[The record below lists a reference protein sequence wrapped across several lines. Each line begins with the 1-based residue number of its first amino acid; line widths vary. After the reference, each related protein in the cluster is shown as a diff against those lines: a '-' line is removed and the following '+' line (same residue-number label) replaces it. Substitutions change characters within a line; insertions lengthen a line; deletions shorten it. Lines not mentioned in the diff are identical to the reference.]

1 MSDIDQF
8 ITHRLSVY
16 DSANTKVLQ
25 LTRPAKLM
33 RSRMLVEDSHGRKV
47 GTIVQQNVFGRIRF
61 DLLGAGGDKLGQ
73 IRAENW
79 RAWDFSIVDRNET
92 EIGRIDKKFVGVAKA
107 VFTNADNYVVSVD
120 PQLAG
125 DLRLLVVAAAAAVDT
140 ALKQDPRG
148 FDITDIVDV
157 A

>member
-1 MSDIDQF
+1 M
-8 ITHRLSVY
+8 
-16 DSANTKVLQ
+16 
-25 LTRPAKLM
+25 
-33 RSRMLVEDSHGRKV
+33 
-47 GTIVQQNVFGRIRF
+47 
-61 DLLGAGGDKLGQ
+61 
-73 IRAENW
+73 ENW

-107 VFTNADNYVVSVD
+107 VFTNADNYVVSLD

-148 FDITDIVDV
+148 FDITDIVDF

>member
-33 RSRMLVEDSHGRKV
+33 RSRLLVEDSHGRKV

-148 FDITDIVDV
+148 FDITDIVDF

>member
-1 MSDIDQF
+1 
-8 ITHRLSVY
+8 
-16 DSANTKVLQ
+16 
-25 LTRPAKLM
+25 
-33 RSRMLVEDSHGRKV
+33 MLVEDSHGRKV

-92 EIGRIDKKFVGVAKA
+92 EIGRIDMKFVGVAKA